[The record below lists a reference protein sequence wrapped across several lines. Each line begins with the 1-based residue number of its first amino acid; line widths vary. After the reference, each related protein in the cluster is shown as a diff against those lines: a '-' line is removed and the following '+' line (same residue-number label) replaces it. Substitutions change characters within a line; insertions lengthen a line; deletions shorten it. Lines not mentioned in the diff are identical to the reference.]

1 MDERMATEI
10 KLIVGL
16 GNPDA
21 RYEKTRHNVGFSV
34 ADLLAQEAGVAW
46 VAAKAGIKARITSLP
61 GGQRVLKPLEYMNN
75 SGIAVRAIADYY
87 HIAPAEILVMVDD
100 FSLLMGVLR
109 VRTSGS
115 AGGHNGLKSIIEQLG
130 TVEFPRLRCGIGPVP
145 PNEDPADFVLSTFTS
160 QESAAAADMI
170 QRAGVMVRDI
180 LAGGIAATTGKGLN

>member
-1 MDERMATEI
+1 MATEI